1 MKVFDSYFEV
11 MNHGMNTRRNK
22 FCLRLP
28 PVKLEN
34 AKHSFY
40 YGGAKLFNSLPDSE
54 RKSHLSDFFD

>member
-1 MKVFDSYFEV
+1 